1 MISSKLIYL
10 CFRPALV
17 VENIP
22 GLFFLGNQKKPNH
35 KIRVDHVV
43 ESEENNDVEE
53 VSITDSTTSKFEKL
67 EKICDSM
74 NNDETS
80 KNEEKVS
87 KYITE
92 PELKA
97 LERRLL
103 KQRVYEILGSQKY
116 AIEQMEKQE
125 QKNAEEALNHE
136 TVKQSSG
143 DDKYSTSFETV
154 ETSSDEKMNNNS
166 SAEEP
171 VLVQSSSEENQEKD
185 LIDECVAVSELVDE
199 SAATVSEENEVVEP
213 EHVDESLHSM
223 SDSAVLDEN
232 EVDMN
237 MIHDDN
243 ISDDDD
249 DDPATPPVPDTPPQ
263 APDAGDV
270 MKMLSTIE
278 EVTTVAD
285 TEEETDNVI
294 DEDQLTEHNNED
306 LEHYSDNF
314 VSSNITDTVEAA
326 AEDFTDTVEVAPEAS
341 DSENSLV
348 KDLNSEVEVMVEQKK
363 SEAGSDEEEPKSEA
377 DSVKSEE
384 QIIVEDILNKIIET
398 GVVTSD
404 EGVNQDDV
412 NTIESGQLSDSD
424 EDDRDETDGC
434 VPDLSEDVVNAGGDV
449 QQTNEDIQD
458 LQIKILDRDSCHL
471 TPEKKVPRDGEE
483 KQVIKVSPNS
493 DKNDMTIEEGDNE
506 MVDNIDVEREENK
519 KEGDASEENDTSHA
533 LVSSLDHDHVRLS
546 DGDDDHVRVS
556 DGELLAGNDDS
567 SEGELSLGGEASI
580 SSDPVQR
587 HSGVRMSW
595 GVLDSSSSSGSWSE
609 GEWRASPDRMR
620 RFINMAAAF
629 RMIKE

>member
-1 MISSKLIYL
+1 MISSKLIYF

-22 GLFFLGNQKKPNH
+22 GLYFLGNQKKPNH

-43 ESEENNDVEE
+43 ESEEESNDVEE

-74 NNDETS
+74 NNEVTS
-80 KNEEKVS
+80 KNEEKVG

-125 QKNAEEALNHE
+125 QKNAEEAQNHE

-154 ETSSDEKMNNNS
+154 DTSSDEKMNNNS

-213 EHVDESLHSM
+213 EHVDESLLSM

-237 MIHDDN
+237 MIH
-243 ISDDDD
+243 DDD

-314 VSSNITDTVEAA
+314 VSSNITDSVEAA

-348 KDLNSEVEVMVEQKK
+348 KDMNSEVEDLVEQKK

-384 QIIVEDILNKIIET
+384 QIIVEDVLDEIIET
-398 GVVTSD
+398 GVVNSG

-412 NTIESGQLSDSD
+412 NIIESGQLSDSD

-434 VPDLSEDVVNAGGDV
+434 VPDLSEDVVNAGVDV
-449 QQTNEDIQD
+449 QQTNQDIQD

-506 MVDNIDVEREENK
+506 MVDNIDVEREENMK
-519 KEGDASEENDTSHA
+519 RGDISEECDTSHA
-533 LVSSLDHDHVRLS
+533 LVSSLDHDHVRVS

-556 DGELLAGNDDS
+556 DGELLADNVDS

-580 SSDPVQR
+580 SSDQVQR
-587 HSGVRMSW
+587 HESSGVRMSW
-595 GVLDSSSSSGSWSE
+595 GVLDSSTSSGSWSE